1 MLIGIV
7 AGLVVLGFAALLY
20 TDLKAKRAGRAVR
33 SAGELRRAV
42 LDGKRDARAAEHTIA
57 DTSWT
62 AARRNAAKKDND

>member
-1 MLIGIV
+1 MLMGIV

-33 SAGELRRAV
+33 STGQLRRAV
-42 LDGKRDARAAEHTIA
+42 LDGKRDARTAQHAIA

-62 AARRNAAKKDND
+62 ASRRGATRSGD